1 MNHLLSND
9 QAYVAGQFEIS
20 EAHFIQSAFIAF
32 HKIKSYKLSL
42 NNAAYCKSSVELKQL
57 ISKSLLRY
65 IKPEKLLLLSGFA
78 EGELDN

>member
-9 QAYVAGQFEIS
+9 QAYIAGQFEIS

-32 HKIKSYKLSL
+32 HKIKSYKLSM
-42 NNAAYCKSSVELKQL
+42 NNAAYCKSNAELKL
-57 ISKSLLRY
+57 LVSKSLFRY
-65 IKPEKLLLLSGFA
+65 INCERLLLQSGFA